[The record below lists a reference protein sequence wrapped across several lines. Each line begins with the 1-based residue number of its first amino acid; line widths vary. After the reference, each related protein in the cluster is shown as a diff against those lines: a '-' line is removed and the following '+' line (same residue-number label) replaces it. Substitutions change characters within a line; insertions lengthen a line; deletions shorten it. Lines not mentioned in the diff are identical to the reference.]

1 MKFVRTGP
9 GGHKLQDILKKQK
22 VSHATISRL
31 KRFIEQIDK
40 RLSSQGVY
48 YRVHT
53 HSRGLTYF
61 PTDEVNVFAPF
72 FVAFSCAFVDLL
84 KCVCLRVE
92 VVGVVDD
99 TCFDGLWYDG
109 TFLYEFALM

>member
-31 KRFIEQIDK
+31 KDFMEQIDK

-61 PTDEVNVFAPF
+61 PTDKDRPKAFWINLAQSWFTIAYTDKDGEHSKRVF
-72 FVAFSCAFVDLL
+72 
-84 KCVCLRVE
+84 
-92 VVGVVDD
+92 DD
-99 TCFDGLWYDG
+99 NLGMMLDFAEGL
-109 TFLYEFALM
+109 F